1 MTEPSP
7 KNERLRI
14 AVQKSGRLADRSLE
28 LISGAGL
35 RVMKGANELLYR
47 VENQPID
54 LLRVRDD
61 DIPTFV
67 ADNVAEL
74 GIVGYNVLAEHFPDQ
89 DLESMIVT
97 RLGFG
102 SCTLKIAVPN
112 EVDYS
117 GPQWLNGK
125 RIATSYP
132 NILGKWLKTNGITA
146 EVVEMRGAVEVAPR
160 MKIAHAI
167 CDLVSTGATLE
178 ANGMKATDLVLKSEA
193 VLIKAPHAPAPELA
207 HIFDM
212 VLRRFD
218 GVVASTGAK
227 YVMLNAPKSHL
238 AEITKLIPGADSPTI
253 MQLAG
258 RDDTVAVHAVCQ
270 ENVFWETLDKLKA
283 AGASAILVLPIEKM
297 MK

>member
-1 MTEPSP
+1 MTEP
-7 KNERLRI
+7 RLRI

-74 GIVGYNVLAEHFPDQ
+74 GIVGYNVLAEHFPNQ
-89 DLESMIVT
+89 DLESMIVMY
-97 RLGFG
+97 LGFG

-112 EVDYS
+112 DVDYT
-117 GPQWLNGK
+117 GPQWLQGK
-125 RIATSYP
+125 RIASSYP
-132 NILGKWLKTNGITA
+132 NILGKWLKTHGVTA

-212 VLRRFD
+212 VIRRFD

-227 YVMLNAPKSHL
+227 YVMFNAPKSHL
-238 AEITKLIPGADSPTI
+238 TEITKLIPGADSPTI

-258 RDDTVAVHAVCQ
+258 RDDAVAVHAVCQ